1 MRKTKKPAIASEWRE
16 NKEAQERAQREV
28 DREAARAARARLFT
42 AVSALIKGLVLKV
55 GWVVALTAG
64 VLAAAALLTYS
75 PADPGFSVTGTKL
88 PANLCG
94 LAGAWFA
101 DAGFWFFGRSVWWVP
116 AALIVFG
123 LVSLENALVSPQRA
137 RFAPVTATCGFI
149 LLLFLSSGLETLQL
163 GYLGKGIPMGA
174 GGLVGQYVASNITPW
189 LGVWGTT
196 VILVVLTACAAAM
209 AFCFSWFKLAEA
221 LGAAM
226 DDFWT
231 FVQRARPVKKETH
244 EEDEAKPGDV
254 MLTEDAPA
262 PAPEASL
269 ESDAG
274 VPDNGELTEEAV
286 IEGKPAKTVKV
297 AAKPA
302 AAKAAGGRIAP
313 DTMLLDAPPAER
325 NGVREDT
332 VKMTSRLIESKLKTY
347 KIQAKVV
354 GARVGPV
361 ITQYWLDL
369 AEGVKGSTIES
380 IRKDLTRALAV
391 HSVRVVSA
399 IPGTPYMGLEIPNNK
414 QQRLAVYLKE
424 LITSKAFTESTSPL
438 TLALG
443 KDIAGQPVVADLAR
457 LPHLLVGGTTGSGK
471 SVAINAMILS
481 LLYKCDPTQLRLV
494 LIDPKTVE
502 FSMYRDIPHLLCPVV
517 IDMNKAANALNWL
530 VQEMDRRYNLMSHL
544 GVRSFLSYNE
554 KVEAAQKE
562 GKPLMD
568 PFQVSPDNPEPH
580 VVLEKLPYI
589 VCFID
594 ELADLILVNRKQIE
608 LLIVRLAQ
616 KARAAGIHLVLAT
629 QRPSVDIVTPLIK
642 ANVVARACFAVASRF
657 DSSVVLDEN
666 GAQDLLGHGDM
677 LFKQPGTSALV
688 RIQGCMVNEDE
699 VLRVVDALKAQG
711 EPQYIEGVC
720 DAAETGAGGFGEGA
734 GGGSGEKDPLYDAA
748 VKLVLET
755 NRPTSSFIQRRLNI
769 GYNRAANL
777 IETMEQAGIVSQPN
791 AAGKREILVKNRE
804 GL

>member
-1 MRKTKKPAIASEWRE
+1 M
-16 NKEAQERAQREV
+16 
-28 DREAARAARARLFT
+28 
-42 AVSALIKGLVLKV
+42 
-55 GWVVALTAG
+55 
-64 VLAAAALLTYS
+64 
-75 PADPGFSVTGTKL
+75 
-88 PANLCG
+88 
-94 LAGAWFA
+94 
-101 DAGFWFFGRSVWWVP
+101 
-116 AALIVFG
+116 
-123 LVSLENALVSPQRA
+123 
-137 RFAPVTATCGFI
+137 
-149 LLLFLSSGLETLQL
+149 
-163 GYLGKGIPMGA
+163 
-174 GGLVGQYVASNITPW
+174 
-189 LGVWGTT
+189 
-196 VILVVLTACAAAM
+196 
-209 AFCFSWFKLAEA
+209 
-221 LGAAM
+221 
-226 DDFWT
+226 
-231 FVQRARPVKKETH
+231 
-244 EEDEAKPGDV
+244 
-254 MLTEDAPA
+254 
-262 PAPEASL
+262 
-269 ESDAG
+269 
-274 VPDNGELTEEAV
+274 PDNGELTEEAV

-554 KVEAAQKE
+554 KMEAAQKE

-568 PFQVSPDNPEPH
+568 PFQVSPDNPEP
-580 VVLEKLPYI
+580 
-589 VCFID
+589 C
-594 ELADLILVNRKQIE
+594 
-608 LLIVRLAQ
+608 
-616 KARAAGIHLVLAT
+616 
-629 QRPSVDIVTPLIK
+629 
-642 ANVVARACFAVASRF
+642 
-657 DSSVVLDEN
+657 
-666 GAQDLLGHGDM
+666 GA
-677 LFKQPGTSALV
+677 
-688 RIQGCMVNEDE
+688 
-699 VLRVVDALKAQG
+699 
-711 EPQYIEGVC
+711 
-720 DAAETGAGGFGEGA
+720 
-734 GGGSGEKDPLYDAA
+734 
-748 VKLVLET
+748 
-755 NRPTSSFIQRRLNI
+755 
-769 GYNRAANL
+769 
-777 IETMEQAGIVSQPN
+777 
-791 AAGKREILVKNRE
+791 
-804 GL
+804 